1 MLDKTIEL
9 LVVEETYLDPEL
21 VANVQARLSRI
32 EGQVRGVKRMLDEKE
47 NCEDILVQTASIRA
61 ALNQVNIKLL
71 EGHMDTCVTHFIQAG
86 DNEALD
92 RLKSALALVLK
103 KA

>member
-1 MLDKTIEL
+1 MLDETIEL
-9 LVVEETYLDPEL
+9 LAVEETYLDPEL
-21 VANVQARLSRI
+21 VAKVQARLSRI

-47 NCEDILVQTASIRA
+47 ECEKILVQTASIRA
-61 ALNQVNIKLL
+61 ALNQVTIKLL
-71 EGHMDTCVTHFIQAG
+71 EGHMDTCVADCIQAG

-92 RLKSALALVLK
+92 RLKGALALVLK

>member
-1 MLDKTIEL
+1 MLEETIEL
-9 LVVEETYLDPEL
+9 LAVEETYLDPEL
-21 VANVQARLSRI
+21 VAKVQARLSRI

-47 NCEDILVQTASIRA
+47 ECEKILVQTASIRA
-61 ALNQVNIKLL
+61 ALNQVTIKLL
-71 EGHMDTCVTHFIQAG
+71 EGHMDTGVADCIHAG
-86 DNEALD
+86 DDDALD